1 LAGTKGSSVDI
12 RKSLITMLHQL
23 RNEMDVV
30 QSQGA
35 GYYTCVPFARR
46 FNKLLGQAAK
56 LMESRHGLIETFD
69 ALNEADPKDP
79 GEKSKVL
86 LGIRIEIGQLI
97 ALLESTNI
105 DEEES
110 KA

>member
-1 LAGTKGSSVDI
+1 M

-35 GYYTCVPFARR
+35 GYYTCTPFARR
-46 FNKLLGQAAK
+46 FNKLLSQASK
-56 LMESRHGLIETFD
+56 LLENEPGLINTFD
-69 ALNEADPKDP
+69 DLDESDPKDP
-79 GEKSKVL
+79 GDKLKVL

-97 ALLESTNI
+97 ALLESI
-105 DEEES
+105 GPEKKEQDS
-110 KA
+110 